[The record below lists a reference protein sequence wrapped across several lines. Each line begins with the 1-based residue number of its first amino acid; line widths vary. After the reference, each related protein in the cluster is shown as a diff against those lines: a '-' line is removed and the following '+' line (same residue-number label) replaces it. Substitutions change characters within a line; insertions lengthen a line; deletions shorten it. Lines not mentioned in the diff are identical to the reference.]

1 MSWVQTHHTLSLAA
15 ADLVP
20 LAKRIAQERTQ
31 LTQQVELTFMMMK
44 DMWQQNF
51 TAVIQGSHDWE
62 ARGHCANQV

>member
-1 MSWVQTHHTLSLAA
+1 MTLQTSRNLLLAA

-20 LAKRIAQERTQ
+20 LAKRISQERMQ
-31 LTQQVELTFMMMK
+31 LNQQVELAFMMMK

-51 TAVIQGSHDWE
+51 AAVLQGSHDWV